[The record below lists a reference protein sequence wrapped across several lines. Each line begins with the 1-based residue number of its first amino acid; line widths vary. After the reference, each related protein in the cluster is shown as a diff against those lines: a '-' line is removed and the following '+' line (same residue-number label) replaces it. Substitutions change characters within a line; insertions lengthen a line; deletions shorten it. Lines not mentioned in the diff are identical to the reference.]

1 MAIVPRPVEGNYDDV
16 LFEFIVASEG
26 DVPRVYSDHRGIPT
40 LGLGYALLVD
50 APGWPPRETLD
61 ADLAAIGIALTP
73 ADRSRITAVGQALS
87 RKDVAAARNLVS
99 PWTPGEDSAARNGFS
114 FLITRDQSKSLF
126 ALLRPDYEAVLR
138 QKLGADVCDELA
150 GSREM
155 VALFSLAYNSPGL
168 IGPGLTAALRSGAR
182 ETAWFEIRFRSN
194 RERHHGLQNRRDHE
208 AAFFGLTNATTTLG
222 ERQAIARLLREQRG
236 FIEDY
241 LAEVGRSAPEI
252 QTALADLATSAAHS
266 NLA

>member
-1 MAIVPRPVEGNYDDV
+1 MAIVPRPVDGNYDDV
-16 LFEFIVASEG
+16 LFDFIVASEG

-50 APGWPPRETLD
+50 TPGWPPRESLD

-73 ADRSRITAVGQALS
+73 ADRSRLTDVGQALS
-87 RKDVAAARNLVS
+87 RNDAPAAKDLVA
-99 PWTPGEDSAARNGFS
+99 PWRPGEDSAARNSFS
-114 FLITRDQSKSLF
+114 FLITRDQSKALF

-138 QKLGADVCDELA
+138 QKLGAEVYDELA

-168 IGPGLTAALRSGAR
+168 IGPGLAAALRSGAR
-182 ETAWFEIRFRSN
+182 ESAWFEIRFRSN

-208 AAFFGLTNATTTLG
+208 AALFGLTNVTTSLG

-236 FIEDY
+236 FIEGY

-252 QTALADLATSAAHS
+252 RTALADLATSAADNS
-266 NLA
+266 FA